1 MKITKRRLRR
11 IIREEKA
18 SLLKEYGPD
27 FDLEIAAKELKSLQD
42 DGSMD
47 KIAYQAFEHAK
58 IWSSASDALDIR
70 LMDAGLHDLA
80 MDMRQLIE
88 LLNKIR
94 KTTGEATI
102 QG

>member
-1 MKITKRRLRR
+1 MKITRRQLRR
-11 IIREEKA
+11 IIKETIDHA
-18 SLLKEYGPD
+18 SGDYN
-27 FDLEIAAKELKSLQD
+27 
-42 DGSMD
+42 
-47 KIAYQAFEHAK
+47 AFEHAK

-94 KTTGEATI
+94 KTTGGATI
-102 QG
+102 QK